1 MHLDGE
7 NLSDYEVHEQLG
19 SGGMGAVYR
28 ATDRRIGRTVA
39 IKVIRPDRL
48 IDETMRERFIRE
60 ARGIGQLNHPNI
72 ATLYDVSL
80 DGATPHIVMEYLPG
94 GSLEQR
100 IRRGP
105 MPLGELLR
113 CAADIGL
120 GLEHA
125 HAHGVVHR
133 DLKPGNILFS
143 AGGIPKIIDFGLAST
158 ADLTALTQP
167 GTVMGTAEYMSPE
180 QASGKPADHRSDLFS
195 YGVILYQMAS
205 GRNPFQSG
213 SVPATLHRIV
223 YDAPPP
229 VSAVRPDLPAA
240 FTRMVAALLE
250 KRPENRPQSLR
261 GAIGELQSLRQSTS
275 AGARDSTQTMVAHA
289 GMPKWRRLARPGL
302 AILLLTVLLG
312 GVWWARSRWMAPRLP
327 AVSQLVVL
335 PFENLSHDPMEQ
347 AFCDGLVELV
357 TSTLTQ
363 MERFHSTLWVIP
375 SADVRRLDLRSVS
388 EARKAF
394 PVNLA
399 VTGSL
404 QTDGDRVLVIANLSD
419 VKTTRQI
426 GSRMIPVSRPERSQ
440 LTARLASALLELLD
454 LNADNSG
461 REVLRGV
468 QPKVSSANDSYVQ
481 AKGLMQH
488 AEVPANLNK
497 AIELLE
503 QSVKLDATFAL
514 SHASL
519 GDAYL
524 RRYSRTKEKEWL
536 AKADQMANRSFDL
549 DPRQAA
555 VHLLKG
561 RIFRATGQSEL
572 AIAEIQRAIALD
584 PLNVSAYTNLALVY
598 SDVRRPA
605 DAEQAYLQAVHIRP
619 SYFPAYANLGVFYQQ
634 RGELAKALEP
644 MSLAVKLAPDNA
656 DAHNSLG
663 ALFYFM
669 ERFDDALA
677 EYGKSLDVRP
687 TALAYSN
694 RGGLYYARRDYAD
707 ARQDYRRAL
716 ELDNK
721 NPLIWGNLAD
731 TEMQIPGASSEARE
745 AYLRAIVLSRDQL
758 AVNLN
763 DADVLGRLAFY
774 LARTSNCTEAGQR
787 IGEARRLA
795 PDRVALILKSARVA
809 ETCHDRQSAIRY
821 LDSAIRKGYSRRE
834 IDQDPDFNQL
844 RQDPAFAAMQA
855 RTAERKR

>member
-1 MHLDGE
+1 LDGE
-7 NLSDYEVHEQLG
+7 KLSDYEIHEQLG

-39 IKVIRPDRL
+39 VKVIRPDRL
-48 IDETMRERFIRE
+48 LDDTARERFTRE

-80 DGATPHIVMEYLPG
+80 DQATPHIVLEYLPG

-113 CAADIGL
+113 CAAGIAS

-143 AGGIPKIIDFGLAST
+143 AGGIPKIIDFGLASK
-158 ADLTALTQP
+158 ADITALTQP

-180 QASGKPADHRSDLFS
+180 QASGQPADRRSDIFS
-195 YGVILYQMAS
+195 LGVILYQMAS
-205 GRNPFQSG
+205 GRHPFQSD

-223 YDAPPP
+223 YDTPPP
-229 VSAVRPDLPAA
+229 ISAGRADLPAA
-240 FTRMVAALLE
+240 FTRMVAAMLE
-250 KRPENRPQSLR
+250 KRPEKRPQSLR
-261 GAIGELQSLRQSTS
+261 GAVAELQSLTQSASST
-275 AGARDSTQTMVAHA
+275 GRDSTETMVVHPL
-289 GMPKWRRLARPGL
+289 PKRRRLARLAG
-302 AILLLTVLLG
+302 AILLVTLLLA
-312 GVWWARSRWMAPRLP
+312 VAWWTRSRWMPPRLP
-327 AVSQLVVL
+327 AAQQLVVL
-335 PFENLSHDPMEQ
+335 PFENLSRDPMEQ

-375 SADVRRLDLRSVS
+375 SADVRRLNLHSVS
-388 EARKAF
+388 EAGKAF

-404 QTDGDRVLVIANLSD
+404 QTDGDQVLVIANLSD

-426 GSRMIPVSRPERSQ
+426 GSRMIPVSRAQRSQ
-440 LTARLASALLELLD
+440 LNTRLASALLELLD
-454 LNADNSG
+454 LNAGNSG
-461 REVLRGV
+461 RDVLRGV
-468 QPKVSSANDSYVQ
+468 QPKVASANDSYLQ
-481 AKGLMQH
+481 AKGLLQH

-503 QSVKLDATFAL
+503 TSVRLDPAFAL
-514 SHASL
+514 SHSAL
-519 GDAYL
+519 ADAYL
-524 RRYSRTKEKEWL
+524 RRYARTKEKEWL
-536 AKADQMANRSFDL
+536 ALADAMVNRSFEL
-549 DPRQAA
+549 DPNQAA

-561 RIFRATGQSEL
+561 RICRATGQGEL
-572 AIAEIQRAIALD
+572 AVAEIRQAIALD
-584 PLNVSAYTNLALVY
+584 PLNVTAYTALALAF

-605 DAEQAYLQAVHIRP
+605 DAERAYLQAVHIRP
-619 SYFPAYANLGVFYQQ
+619 SYWPAYSNLGVFYQQ

-644 MSLAVKLAPDNA
+644 LSLVVKLAPDYA
-656 DAHNSLG
+656 DGHDALG
-663 ALFYFM
+663 SLFYFM
-669 ERFDDALA
+669 ERFDDAAA
-677 EYGKSLDVRP
+677 EYGKSLDLHP
-687 TALAYSN
+687 TPLAYSN
-694 RGGLYYARRDYAD
+694 RGGLYYARGDYAG

-716 ELDNK
+716 ELDNR

-731 TEMQIPGASSEARE
+731 TEMQIPDASSQARDD
-745 AYLRAIVLSRDQL
+745 YLRAIALSREQL
-758 AVNLN
+758 AVNPN
-763 DADVLGRLAFY
+763 DADVLGRMALY
-774 LARTSNCTEAGQR
+774 LARTANCGEAAQR

-795 PDRVALILKSARVA
+795 PDRVVLILKSARVA
-809 ETCHDRQSAIRY
+809 ETCHQRQSAIRY

-834 IDQDPDFNQL
+834 IEQDPDFNQL
-844 RQDPAFAAMQA
+844 RHDPAFAAVRA
-855 RTAERKR
+855 KTADTKP